1 MKRLLLIL
9 IFCGFTAAG
18 QNQKVIRLNELKLE
32 GPSAISLKVD
42 TYTNDV
48 TILVSES
55 AAGEFKKDPLLFV
68 QKNFDAKRFILE
80 NELRKIDFFTV
91 SFRST
96 SGYVNAKFDE
106 TGAITSTY
114 QKFRDIIM
122 PVEIN
127 REVFRD
133 NHGWTMVSNEPV
145 TKTKGTETI
154 KDVYKVKLKNGNKTK
169 NLRLVPS
176 QFMADRLAHLD

>member
-1 MKRLLLIL
+1 M
-9 IFCGFTAAG
+9 
-18 QNQKVIRLNELKLE
+18 
-32 GPSAISLKVD
+32 
-42 TYTNDV
+42 

-68 QKNFDAKRFILE
+68 QNNFDAKKFILE

-91 SFRST
+91 TFRSA
-96 SGYVNAKFDE
+96 SGYVNAKYDE
-106 TGAITSTY
+106 TGAIKSTY

-133 NHGWTMVSNEPV
+133 NYGWTMVSNKHV

-154 KDVYKVKLKNGNKTK
+154 KDVYKVKLKNGNKIK
-169 NLRLVPS
+169 NLRLLPS
-176 QFMADRLAHLD
+176 RIKADRLAHMG